1 MFLAAFSIFFP
12 KQIAIALAICLFIKG
27 LVFISNWIS
36 AIDLASGILL
46 FITAYFTMPQG
57 ILIIAGI
64 VLLQKGIFSLM
75 SNG

>member
-1 MFLAAFSIFFP
+1 
-12 KQIAIALAICLFIKG
+12 
-27 LVFISNWIS
+27 
-36 AIDLASGILL
+36 LASGILL